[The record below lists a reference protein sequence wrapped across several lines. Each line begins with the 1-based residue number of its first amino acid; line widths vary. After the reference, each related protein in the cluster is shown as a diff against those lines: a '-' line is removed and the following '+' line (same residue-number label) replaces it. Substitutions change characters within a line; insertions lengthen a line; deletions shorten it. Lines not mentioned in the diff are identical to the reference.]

1 MTETRTKPKSG
12 IHFPVPKGKHGA
24 PSAPAALRRPAAPVP
39 RVAVRTK
46 ASTKGR

>member
-1 MTETRTKPKSG
+1 MTKTKSG
-12 IHFPVPKGKHGA
+12 IHFPVPKGKQGA
-24 PSAPAALRRPAAPVP
+24 PVAPAAVRRPEVTVP

>member
-1 MTETRTKPKSG
+1 MTTKKSG
-12 IHFPVPKGKHGA
+12 ITFPQPKGKPGA
-24 PSAPAALRRPAAPVP
+24 PVPAQDLKRRPPATVP